1 MKITI
6 KTIYGKV
13 IFEHKTKDNTIKK
26 TVLEALKKG
35 ANLYGANLSGADL
48 SGADLYGA
56 NLSGADLS
64 GADLSGALNIPIYCK
79 WSFGLTD
86 DLIHI
91 GCEKR
96 SAKDWEKFLG
106 SDEVIETPRDSK
118 EFKQIQAVIRA
129 CIAYQKVLNS

>member
-35 ANLYGANLSGADL
+35 ANLSGADLSVADLSGANLSGANLSGADL
-48 SGADLYGA
+48 Y
-56 NLSGADLS
+56 
-64 GADLSGALNIPIYCK
+64 GALNIPIYCK

>member
-35 ANLYGANLSGADL
+35 ANLSGADLSVADLSGANLSGANLSGADL
-48 SGADLYGA
+48 Y
-56 NLSGADLS
+56 
-64 GADLSGALNIPIYCK
+64 GALNIPIYCK

-96 SAKDWEKFLG
+96 SAKDWEKFLD